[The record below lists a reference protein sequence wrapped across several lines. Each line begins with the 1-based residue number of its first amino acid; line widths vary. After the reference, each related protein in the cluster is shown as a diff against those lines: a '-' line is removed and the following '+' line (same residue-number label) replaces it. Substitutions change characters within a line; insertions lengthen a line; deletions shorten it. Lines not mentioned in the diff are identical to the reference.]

1 MGVIQLT
8 TYVEEHHNVLF
19 KQKVDV
25 KGKCL
30 MFDGSCLYHELSRKV
45 PAQCGGDYQMLY
57 TVFHEYFKRL
67 QQWHVAPY
75 VVLDGGCN
83 IPIKNNTICQRR
95 EKEIKAIRNLAD
107 KNDYSYLPK
116 PVLTMEI
123 FIEVMQDMKIN
134 FVIAKKEADLAVAA
148 LANKINCPVV
158 SLDSDFFLTNV
169 IQGVIKLNSVLYAPK
184 TLLYKRSYLAD
195 HLQLSETMLPML
207 GVILGN
213 DYSTE
218 QLLRQIQQSCGGA
231 CGRSISSRVTSICN
245 YLRKFTCM
253 DNVMDDICSRNKENE
268 MALREEMSTILREF
282 DVDTEQ
288 EECDAMFP
296 MLIKQK
302 TSVKQLDCVDI
313 SSREEYVYNMCSIG
327 LLPPFAV
334 DICTKGTHFVKIQCE
349 IYERKASSELST
361 ELRCYIYAILLAT
374 SPEDQICVKE
384 FRRAGACYKQF
395 DIELTLP
402 EMQRIPLD
410 IILGK
415 YSNEDKQRCLCDLV
429 QFPFESVIGIKGPYV
444 LFLLS
449 LKYWIR
455 ASFRNGIKLQ
465 VELIQSLL
473 ITFTYYCQFSSPLRI
488 KERRFDVDVAH
499 HFCSWQSIFY
509 YLRFLN
515 DLIAR
520 PFQCPPSKSIFN
532 GGDAHCVY
540 ESLRTGES
548 ADNLFTSSQQRQ
560 LYDDFLKIVTS
571 GVMECIVVKKATKGS
586 KEKRSRVKVVKKKEC
601 KQDNRFAALMVLED
615 EEPSNERDQ

>member
-1 MGVIQLT
+1 MGVTQLT

-30 MFDGSCLYHELSRKV
+30 MFDGNCLYHKLSRKV
-45 PAQCGGDYQMLY
+45 PARCGGDYHMLY
-57 TVFHEYFKRL
+57 TVFQKYFETLR
-67 QQWHVAPY
+67 QWHVAPY
-75 VVLDGGCN
+75 VVLDGGSN

-95 EKEIKAIRNLAD
+95 EKEIKVIQKLAHKSD
-107 KNDYSYLPK
+107 HSLPK

-134 FVIAKKEADLAVAA
+134 FVVAKKEADLAVAA

-169 IQGVIKLNSVLYAPK
+169 IQGVIKLDSVLYASK
-184 TLLYKRSYLAD
+184 ALLYKRSYLAD

-218 QLLRQIQQSCGGA
+218 QLLRQIQQSCGA
-231 CGRSISSRVTSICN
+231 CVKSINSRVTLICN
-245 YLRKFTCM
+245 YLRKFTCP
-253 DNVMDDICSRNKENE
+253 DNVVDDICSRNKEIE
-268 MALREEMSTILREF
+268 VALQEEISTILREF
-282 DVDTEQ
+282 DVDIDQ
-288 EECDAMFP
+288 EDCNAMYTI
-296 MLIKQK
+296 LLTQK
-302 TSVKQLDCVDI
+302 TSLKQLDYVDI
-313 SSREEYVYNMCSIG
+313 KSREEYVYNMCSFG
-327 LLPPFAV
+327 LLSPFAV
-334 DICTKGTHFVKIQCE
+334 DICTKKTHFVKIQCE
-349 IYERKASSELST
+349 NYERKASCELST

-384 FRRAGACYKQF
+384 FRRAGNYYKQF
-395 DIELTLP
+395 DIELTLT

-415 YSNEDKQRCLCDLV
+415 YSNKDKQRYLCDLV
-429 QFPFESVIGIKGPYV
+429 QFPFESLIGIQGPYV

-449 LKYWIR
+449 LKYWIQ
-455 ASFRNGIKLQ
+455 ATFRNGINLQ

-473 ITFTYYCQFSSPLRI
+473 IAFTYYCHSSSPL
-488 KERRFDVDVAH
+488 KFKQRRFDVDVAH

-540 ESLRTGES
+540 QSLRTGE
-548 ADNLFTSSQQRQ
+548 AAENLLTSSQRQ
-560 LYDDFLKIVTS
+560 LYDEFFKIVTS
-571 GVMECIVVKKATKGS
+571 GVMECIVVKEARKGS
-586 KEKRSRVKVVKKKEC
+586 KKKRSQVKVVKKKEC
-601 KQDNRFAALMVLED
+601 KQENRFAALMVPDD
-615 EEPSNERDQ
+615 EEPSNEIDQ